1 MGAHIYDLGQSRIAR
16 RLWVKY
22 SALAFRSGQ
31 GTGRILTLPRWKPV
45 PAGAY
50 TPFSNPNGGCY
61 EIQNTKCEKLGD
73 SAVFQKLILGFLQTQ
88 DHLSGHQSG
97 YQIQVAWFSSQCGC
111 SKQSN
116 GIGQQAHHPGQAQ
129 AVKKNLTE
137 SKLVFLIGLTGFD
150 P

>member
-1 MGAHIYDLGQSRIAR
+1 ML
-16 RLWVKY
+16 
-22 SALAFRSGQ
+22 ALMPATPAWLSPSLAECRNPVGVELSSV
-31 GTGRILTLPRWKPV
+31 TLPRVARSSQPS
-45 PAGAY
+45 ALLRN
-50 TPFSNPNGGCY
+50 PFGGCY